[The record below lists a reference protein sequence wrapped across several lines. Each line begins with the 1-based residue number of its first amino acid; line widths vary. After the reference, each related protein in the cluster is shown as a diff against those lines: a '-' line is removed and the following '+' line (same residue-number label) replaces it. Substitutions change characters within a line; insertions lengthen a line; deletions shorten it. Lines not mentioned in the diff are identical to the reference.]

1 MEGDQDDIDEDKERD
16 KVLETSVFESI
27 KFMFPSWEESPRGW
41 PWTRTRPISNSSKTG
56 AIQSFKCAWDSI

>member
-16 KVLETSVFESI
+16 KVLKTCVFENI
-27 KFMFPSWEESPRGW
+27 KFMFSSWEGLPREW

-56 AIQSFKCAWDSI
+56 TIISFKCAWDFI